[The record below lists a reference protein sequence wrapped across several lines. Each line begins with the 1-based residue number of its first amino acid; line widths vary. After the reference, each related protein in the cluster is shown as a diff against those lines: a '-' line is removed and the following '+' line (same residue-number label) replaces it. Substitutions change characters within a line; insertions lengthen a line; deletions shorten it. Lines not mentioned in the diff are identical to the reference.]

1 MLPVANEI
9 CPVGHV
15 VHAAPP
21 GSVLNEPAGQA
32 AQDAGR
38 PVKPALHWQVPV
50 PGINAAFRRHGKKQ
64 SVLAVAPA
72 IEFCP
77 VGQFVQTPA
86 FMKLPPGHLHDVI
99 DVLAFN
105 DAEPSGQGLHTRSEI
120 DL

>member
-1 MLPVANEI
+1 VLPVANEI

-38 PVKPALHWQVPV
+38 PVNPVLHWHVPV
-50 PGINAAFRRHGKKQ
+50 PGINAAFRRHGRKQ

-77 VGQFVQTPA
+77 AGQLVQTPA
-86 FMKLPPGHLHDVI
+86 FMKLPPGHVHDASDMLPWG
-99 DVLAFN
+99 DV
-105 DAEPSGQGLHTRSEI
+105 AEKGHAMHADPDDGA
-120 DL
+120 